1 MTGLFTLAGATV
13 LLRLGTSIGVLTLA
27 RALQGLAAAIVWTA
41 SFALLIDTAGRDHI
55 GQLMGTATF
64 AANSGALLGP
74 LVGGFIYEHAGSS
87 ALFLLM
93 FSLIAVDF
101 TMPLLII
108 ERKNARLYEAP
119 VGTSKYGTLSE
130 TTSLR
135 PPSIEDGVKSD
146 EKLGKVRTIV
156 RILTS
161 PQLLVALL
169 GCFTQASLITSFDAV
184 LPIFV
189 ETTFGWSPTA
199 SGLIFLTLI
208 VPSLLS
214 PLVGTIV
221 DTRPKWSR
229 YLVAGGFLLS
239 APCFVALGYIVD
251 NTAEQQVLLAVLLA
265 LIGILTSFS
274 LPPVMVEAMSIVVA
288 FEERS
293 PGVFGENGAI
303 AQAYGITN
311 FAYAAGTLVGPFV
324 AGYGKA
330 TYGWS
335 QMSLFLGV
343 ASGLTSI
350 PTFLFVG
357 GWIGKGKRWSAS
369 RVSEAAC

>member
-1 MTGLFTLAGATV
+1 MAGATV

-41 SFALLIDTAGRDHI
+41 SFALLIDTFGRDRI
-55 GQLMGTATF
+55 GQLMGTATL
-64 AANSGALLGP
+64 AANGGALLGP
-74 LVGGFIYEHAGSS
+74 LVGGLIYEHAGSS

-93 FSLIAVDF
+93 FTLIAVDF
-101 TMPLLII
+101 AMPLLII
-108 ERKNARLYEAP
+108 ERKNARLYVAP

-130 TTSLR
+130 TTILK
-135 PPSIEDGVKSD
+135 PPTTEEGVKTD
-146 EKLGKVRTIV
+146 EKLGKLGTISRV
-156 RILTS
+156 LST

-184 LPIFV
+184 LPMFV
-189 ETTFGWSPTA
+189 ETTFGWSSTG

-208 VPSLLS
+208 IPGLLS
-214 PLVGTIV
+214 PLVGSIV

-229 YLVAGGFLLS
+229 YLAAGGFLLS
-239 APCFVALGYIVD
+239 APCFAALGHIVD
-251 NTAEQQVLLAVLLA
+251 NTAEQQALFAVLLV
-265 LIGILTSFS
+265 LIGILASFS

-293 PGVFGENGAI
+293 PGVSGENGGL

-311 FAYAAGTLVGPFV
+311 FAYAAGTLVGPLV
-324 AGYGKA
+324 AGCGKA

-335 QMSLFLGV
+335 QMSLFLAV

-350 PTFLFVG
+350 PTFLFIG
-357 GWIGKGKRWSAS
+357 GWIGKGGRSSAS
-369 RVSEAAC
+369 RDSAAA